1 MRLRALRNTK
11 GQALVE
17 IALVLPVVLL
27 LILGTLEVGRIIHT
41 SLVVNHAA
49 REGAR
54 AGALEAEDSEI
65 VSKVSQALVAVDN
78 GQTEIFI
85 QPSEANR
92 KPGQSVTVEVRFPVT
107 MYTPLIGK
115 LLSNPF
121 IVKSEVTMRVE

>member
-1 MRLRALRNTK
+1 MWLRNLRNSK
-11 GQALVE
+11 GQAMVE
-17 IALVLPVVLL
+17 MALVLPVVLV
-27 LILGTLEVGRIIHT
+27 LILGTLEVGRIINA

-49 REGAR
+49 RAGAR
-54 AGALEAEDSEI
+54 AGALNAQDSEI
-65 VSKVSQALVAVDN
+65 VSKVNQALLAIDN

-85 QPSEANR
+85 EPSEVNR
-92 KPGQSVTVEVRFPVT
+92 QAGQSVTVEVRFPVT